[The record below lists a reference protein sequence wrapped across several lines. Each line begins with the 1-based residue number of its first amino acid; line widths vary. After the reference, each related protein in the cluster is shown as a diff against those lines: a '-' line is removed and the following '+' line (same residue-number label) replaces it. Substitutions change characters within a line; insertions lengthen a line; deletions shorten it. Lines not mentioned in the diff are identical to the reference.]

1 MDLIPGPVQWV
12 KGFSIAEAVARVA
25 AMAQIQPPAWELPY
39 VMVQPLKEKKKK
51 RKKEEGEEITTY
63 LMTNWPLTYLSIF
76 SGKIPLL
83 SFDSLHW
90 ANILST

>member
-51 RKKEEGEEITTY
+51 KEKRRRRRNT
-63 LMTNWPLTYLSIF
+63 
-76 SGKIPLL
+76 
-83 SFDSLHW
+83 
-90 ANILST
+90 NILNDKLAFNLS